1 MNLHEQLNQAIKMA
15 THFHSKQVDKAGEPY
30 ILHPLWVM
38 NNVKTLKGKIVAVLH
53 DVVEDTSVT
62 IHKLNIYG
70 FDKDIIEAVDVLTRK
85 EDQKYS
91 DYIELIATNEIARE
105 VKIADLSHN
114 MDLSRLKEVTNR
126 DEIRYTKYLNA
137 RDYLIN
143 LSYE

>member
-1 MNLHEQLNQAIKMA
+1 MDLHEQLNKAIQIA
-15 THFHSKQVDKAGEPY
+15 TYYHGGQVDKADEPY

-38 NNVKTLKGKIVAVLH
+38 NNVKTLKAKIVAVLH
-53 DVVEDTSVT
+53 DTVEDTGVT
-62 IHKLNIYG
+62 IHKLNAYG
-70 FDKDIIEAVDVLTRK
+70 FDKDIVNAVYILTRK
-85 EDQKYS
+85 EEQKYS
-91 DYIELIATNEIARE
+91 DYIELIATNKIARE

-143 LSYE
+143 LSY